1 MCSVNVRERKQVR
14 RRRFAITNH
23 TEVEG
28 STCLAQAVLNF
39 ANSKQEQ
46 DNDETVMDDKTQSAD
61 CKPSDL
67 YTYQKRSKRVRGD
80 CHTVDA
86 VQNRRTTTTVTESGC

>member
-1 MCSVNVRERKQVR
+1 MCSVNVGERKQIH

-39 ANSKQEQ
+39 ANSKQERH
-46 DNDETVMDDKTQSAD
+46 NDETVMDKKTQSAD
-61 CKPSDL
+61 CKPPDL
-67 YTYQKRSKRVRGD
+67 YTYRKCSKRVRGD
-80 CHTVDA
+80 CHTVDE
-86 VQNRRTTTTVTESGC
+86 VQKRRTTTTVTESGC